1 MTPVQIH
8 AVKQAY
14 SDAFSESMKVC
25 AVLGGVGVLVSLL
38 VWRRV
43 PVEVGVRRREQ
54 VEEDKGRREGMRRV
68 RGGKGSDGEER
79 KSGV

>member
-54 VEEDKGRREGMRRV
+54 VEEDRGRREREALSKVGE
-68 RGGKGSDGEER
+68 GSA
-79 KSGV
+79 SGV